1 MMSIRKLIIRRYLQN
16 NAAILGAQLSEA
28 NCREP
33 GEGPTAGQTAAQ
45 GGEDRAG
52 QAAAQERMPLGPN
65 FQQLN
70 SIKPEPQEKAFL
82 IFIYLLFF
90 TGCRVRTVFI

>member
-1 MMSIRKLIIRRYLQN
+1 M
-16 NAAILGAQLSEA
+16 LGAQLSEA

-65 FQQLN
+65 FRQLN
-70 SIKPEPQEKAFL
+70 AVKPEPQEKAEYFL
-82 IFIYLLFF
+82 SYIYLLFF
-90 TGCRVRTVFI
+90 TGCRIRFHLIRIRIQHFMLSTKN

>member
-1 MMSIRKLIIRRYLQN
+1 VLP
-16 NAAILGAQLSEA
+16 LGAQLSEA

-45 GGEDRAG
+45 GGQDRAG
-52 QAAAQERMPLGPN
+52 QAVAQERMPLGPN

-70 SIKPEPQEKAFL
+70 PVKPEHNFRKKKSNIAFL
-82 IFIYLLFF
+82 ISIYLVLFF
-90 TGCRVRTVFI
+90 TSFRNHQ

>member
-1 MMSIRKLIIRRYLQN
+1 MLL
-16 NAAILGAQLSEA
+16 LGAQLSEA

-65 FQQLN
+65 FRQLN
-70 SIKPEPQEKAFL
+70 SINPEPPEKADIAFL
-82 IFIYLLFF
+82 IFIYCFSQ
-90 TGCRVRTVFI
+90 GVGSVFI

>member
-1 MMSIRKLIIRRYLQN
+1 M
-16 NAAILGAQLSEA
+16 LGAQLSEA

-52 QAAAQERMPLGPN
+52 QAAAQEWMPLGPN
-65 FQQLN
+65 FQ
-70 SIKPEPQEKAFL
+70 
-82 IFIYLLFF
+82 
-90 TGCRVRTVFI
+90 